1 MSTDRPPHDDKL
13 LAELAA
19 FDQLLRKP
27 LEPEPPP
34 VPPMQPASPVAP
46 APKPDAR
53 LRKPAEPMRS
63 PLSPQPTLSP
73 VSSLPIDEWLTE
85 PEDLDLPS
93 RKAEA
98 ARAAALFPAPRRSRA
113 GVLSIAALT
122 AGIVVGGPLGWWLA
136 ANFFVSKPPMES
148 IELEPSEALSAATRP
163 APSREAPRR
172 SASRV
177 APAAARPNVAAGN
190 VAAPNVAAPNVAAGN
205 VAAPN
210 FAGPAAT
217 GSGDAIS
224 SIPSAP
230 APSIDLPPTVAA
242 PSAALPA
249 ATPLPSAPL
258 HVGLSTPPSSPLAVA
273 ASGAVTAVVAADE
286 AAIERTLR
294 QYKDAY
300 ERLDAK
306 AASAVWPT
314 VDQRALTR
322 AFAGLASQSLDF
334 RGCDVVVRAGASKAT
349 ASCSGMAAYVRK
361 VGDTRVRL
369 EPRQW
374 TF

>member
-27 LEPEPPP
+27 LDPEPR
-34 VPPMQPASPVAP
+34 P
-46 APKPDAR
+46 APVQP
-53 LRKPAEPMRS
+53 
-63 PLSPQPTLSP
+63 PQPVSALP
-73 VSSLPIDEWLTE
+73 VDEWLTE
-85 PEDLDLPS
+85 PEDLALPS

-98 ARAAALFPAPRRSRA
+98 ARAAALFPAPRRVRA
-113 GVLSIAALT
+113 GALSIAALT

-136 ANFFVSKPPMES
+136 ANLFVSRPPMDA
-148 IELEPSEALSAATRP
+148 IELEPTATVPAATRP
-163 APSREAPRR
+163 AAPSREATRR
-172 SASRV
+172 SASR
-177 APAAARPNVAAGN
+177 AAAAASPNVAAPKA
-190 VAAPNVAAPNVAAGN
+190 AAPNVAAPNVAA
-205 VAAPN
+205 PN
-210 FAGPAAT
+210 FAVPAAN

-224 SIPSAP
+224 SIPTAP
-230 APSIDLPPTVAA
+230 APSIDLPPTVAG

-258 HVGLSTPPSSPLAVA
+258 RVGLSTPPSSPLAVA
-273 ASGAVTAVVAADE
+273 ASGAVAAVVAADE

-334 RGCDVVVRAGASKAT
+334 SGCDVVVRAGASKAT

-374 TF
+374 TFTLNKSQGAWRIETVDGSR